1 MFRARG
7 RVLIGSVSALA
18 CYSHNAMTVS
28 LCTEENNDVRK
39 SSAGNESPYD
49 LKHVIIIMRHGDR
62 APVSKSIGPNYP
74 HNKEVEDI
82 WRTKI
87 ASGTNE
93 ELLKG
98 VAKLQANGGDDNI
111 YTGRD
116 IGDSPYGQL
125 TDIGVNQLRLLGQK
139 LRKRYLIE
147 DKFLPETLTGDIIYT
162 RYFGTCTA
170 QSVVN
175 FSNLC
180 ETLYFMLISYTFIL
194 FECPRVF

>member
-28 LCTEENNDVRK
+28 LCTEEKNDVRK

-74 HNKEVEDI
+74 HNKEVEDV

-98 VAKLQANGGDDNI
+98 VAKLQAVGADDNI

-139 LRKRYLIE
+139 LRIRYLIE
-147 DKFLPETLTGDIIYT
+147 DNFLPETLTGDIIYT
-162 RYFGTCTA
+162 RYFGTWTT
-170 QSVVN
+170 QSVVI

-180 ETLYFMLISYTFIL
+180 ETLYTILISYISIFV
-194 FECPRVF
+194 ECLRVF

>member
-7 RVLIGSVSALA
+7 RRLVASFSALA
-18 CYSHNAMTVS
+18 CSSHSAMTASV
-28 LCTEENNDVRK
+28 CAEEKNNVQK
-39 SSAGNESPYD
+39 SSTGDESSYD

-87 ASGTNE
+87 ASGINE

-98 VAKLQANGGDDNI
+98 VAKLQAVGADDNI

-116 IGDSPYGQL
+116 VGDLPYGQL
-125 TDIGVNQLRLLGQK
+125 TDIGVNQLKLLGQK
-139 LRKRYLIE
+139 LRKTYMIE
-147 DKFLPETLTGDIIYT
+147 DKFLPETLTGKIIYA
-162 RYFGTCTA
+162 RYFC
-170 QSVVN
+170 S
-175 FSNLC
+175 
-180 ETLYFMLISYTFIL
+180 
-194 FECPRVF
+194 

>member
-7 RVLIGSVSALA
+7 HVLIASVSALV
-18 CYSHNAMTVS
+18 CNSHNAMTSS
-28 LCTEENNDVRK
+28 LCAEGKNDMQEA
-39 SSAGNESPYD
+39 SADDEPPYD

-87 ASGTNE
+87 ASGSNE

-98 VAKLQANGGDDNI
+98 VAKLQAVGADDNI

-116 IGDSPYGQL
+116 VGDLPYGQL

-139 LRKRYLIE
+139 LRKRYVIE
-147 DKFLPETLTGDIIYT
+147 NKFLPEHLTGEVIYT
-162 RYFGTCTA
+162 RYFA
-170 QSVVN
+170 S
-175 FSNLC
+175 
-180 ETLYFMLISYTFIL
+180 
-194 FECPRVF
+194 

>member
-1 MFRARG
+1 MFRSRG
-7 RVLIGSVSALA
+7 RLLIGSVSVLA
-18 CYSHNAMTVS
+18 CNSHSAIHAS
-28 LCTEENNDVRK
+28 LCAEEKNDVQK
-39 SSAGNESPYD
+39 SSAGDESSYD
-49 LKHVIIIMRHGDR
+49 LKHVIIVMRHGDR

-74 HNKEVEDI
+74 HNKEIEDI

-98 VAKLQANGGDDNI
+98 VAKLQAVGADDNI

-116 IGDSPYGQL
+116 VGDSPYGQL

-147 DKFLPETLTGDIIYT
+147 NKFLPETLTGEVIYT
-162 RYFGTCTA
+162 RYFGT
-170 QSVVN
+170 
-175 FSNLC
+175 
-180 ETLYFMLISYTFIL
+180 
-194 FECPRVF
+194 